1 MKIKVWG
8 ARGSIPAPGP
18 DTMRYGGNTSC
29 VELTLSDGSKLILD
43 AGTGILNL
51 GLAFPRIEQPIHILL
66 THLHLDHIQGLMFFA
81 PAFRPESEIIIWGP
95 ASPEASLRDRVAR
108 YISAPLAP
116 VEVSELPS
124 HVSFR
129 EAEPAQ
135 WRIGPARIR
144 AQAVNHRGPTLGYR
158 IDDGDESLCYIPD
171 HEPGLGAPLSELDDD
186 WISGFELARD
196 ASMLIHDC
204 QYTDREYRTTSAG
217 DMPRC
222 PTRSASAAASAPA
235 AYSFSTTIRSIPTI
249 SSTRSAA
256 RPPPA
261 GRISGACPSTSSWRP
276 SGARS
281 RSSTEP
287 HGPPERPTR
296 GSLTSRER
304 WHSDSRE
311 RCPPWR
317 SLESWRSPGSSR
329 PPARSPTAIRPATC
343 SSARMSSIPTPLPSH
358 RRSRTR

>member
-116 VEVSELPS
+116 VEVRELPS

-129 EAEPAQ
+129 EAEPVQ

-158 IDDGDESLCYIPD
+158 IDDGEESLCYIPD

-204 QYTDREYRTTSAG
+204 QYTDREYPNHLGWGHAPLSDALGFGRRVGAG
-217 DMPRC
+217 RLLLFHHDPLHSDDFLDTFRGE
-222 PTRSASAAASAPA
+222 AAARWQDLGGLPEHVELA
-235 AYSFSTTIRSIPTI
+235 TERREITIVDR
-249 SSTRSAA
+249 AA
-256 RPPPA
+256 RA
-261 GRISGACPSTSSWRP
+261 A
-276 SGARS
+276 
-281 RSSTEP
+281 
-287 HGPPERPTR
+287 
-296 GSLTSRER
+296 
-304 WHSDSRE
+304 
-311 RCPPWR
+311 
-317 SLESWRSPGSSR
+317 
-329 PPARSPTAIRPATC
+329 
-343 SSARMSSIPTPLPSH
+343 
-358 RRSRTR
+358 